1 MIKTISIQGYKSF
14 PNDRPVVITFDTSK
28 RVAMLYGVNGAGK
41 SAIGQVIYRNGNN
54 IEPVAH
60 CSIALTRD
68 EPYQYLVY
76 NDDFVEQTFR
86 NRSDMPGIFT
96 IGRPEATA
104 LKRAEE
110 LENDIGAWR
119 DRQEVLTA
127 LRTEREAEKTRAH
140 TAVLDGVWPA
150 YTEHKSGALKE
161 WVSGLGNAKQ
171 KVFDTLDAV
180 VLTDDEVPPTI
191 ADLTLRMA
199 DVGDA
204 GATAKQKVSIVMSG
218 FDSLEQ
224 NALWGKSIAGS
235 GDSRLA
241 PLIEELGNMD
251 WVSEGRAH
259 LEHSKGKCPFC
270 QEGLP
275 HDFADQLTRLF
286 DASYERDVAEVKR
299 LTEDYGQKIDAL
311 DVAMKTVLDDEPFA
325 KEHADIE
332 RVWTNLHL
340 RLSKNL
346 GLMQKKVQSPREAVS
361 IPPST
366 EDVGSVSTAVGE
378 VNDRIATFNARIA
391 DRGNERTRIKRDFWK
406 RMRYD
411 HRGTLSVYTAAKKST
426 EDAIKTIDVELTDLH
441 GKVRD
446 GDAELVQLRAST
458 SGTDQAVDAING
470 RLLSLGIEAFKIK
483 KQDGNSNLY
492 HLERGGVGAND
503 YRSLS
508 EGEKTLITF
517 LYFVERIGASAS
529 ADFNAPFNRKIVV
542 IDDPISSLS
551 HNYVYD
557 IASII
562 VHDVI
567 GRKDEDGK
575 EFKQVIVLTH
585 SLFFHHEL
593 IQAHGK
599 PKQIEFKRVLKHAHS
614 EVLPMEK
621 DDLLND
627 YEAFWQVI
635 RDAKVG
641 RAGRATIANAMR
653 CIFERFFYFTRRQ
666 DDFKDALRKI
676 SSNEHAFTPLARY
689 LDRQSHADAINRT
702 DFGDYDV
709 DYYLAKFEA
718 VFKETDQMAHY
729 NAMLGVEAPD
739 ADVPDAGAV
748 V

>member
-41 SAIGQVIYRNGNN
+41 SAIGQVIHHNGNN

-96 IGRPEATA
+96 IGRPEAAA

-110 LENDIGAWR
+110 LEKDIEGRR

-127 LRTEREAEKTRAH
+127 LRAEREAEKTRAH
-140 TAVLDGVWPA
+140 NAVLDGVWPA
-150 YTEHKSGALKE
+150 YTDHKNGALKE

-180 VLTDDEVPPTI
+180 VLGDDEVPPTV

-204 GATAKQKVSIVMSG
+204 GATAKTTFSMAMSN
-218 FDSLEQ
+218 FDALEQ
-224 NALWGKSIAGS
+224 SALWGKSIVGS

-241 PLIEELGNMD
+241 PLIGELGNMD
-251 WVSEGRAH
+251 WVSEGKLH
-259 LEHSKGKCPFC
+259 LENSKGKCPFC

-299 LTEDYGQKIDAL
+299 LMQDYSQKIEAL
-311 DVAMKTVLDDEPFA
+311 DVAMKAVFVDEPFA
-325 KEHADIE
+325 KEHADLE
-332 RVWTNLHL
+332 RVWANLHL

-346 GLMQKKVQSPREAVS
+346 GLMQRKVQSPREALS
-361 IPPST
+361 IPSST
-366 EDVGSVSTAVGE
+366 EDLGSVSQAIGE
-378 VNDRIATFNARIA
+378 VNERIATFNARIS

-411 HRGTLSVYTAAKKST
+411 HKGTLAVHASAKAST
-426 EDAIKTIDVELTDLH
+426 EDAIRAHDEELTDLR

-458 SGTDQAVDAING
+458 AGTDQAVEAINR

-483 KQDGNSNLY
+483 KQDGNGNLY
-492 HLERGGVGAND
+492 HLERGGVGSND

-517 LYFVERIGASAS
+517 LYFVERISASAS
-529 ADFNAPFNRKIVV
+529 ADSNTPFNRKIVV

-585 SLFFHHEL
+585 SLFFHHEI

-599 PKQIEFKRVLKHAHS
+599 PKQIEFKRVLKHANS

-635 RDAKVG
+635 RDAKLG

-676 SSNEHAFTPLARY
+676 SGDEHAFTPLARY

-709 DYYLAKFEA
+709 VYYLAKFEA
-718 VFKETDQMAHY
+718 VFKETNQLAHY
-729 NAMLGVEAPD
+729 HAMLDEEAQAPD
-739 ADVPDAGAV
+739 ASDAVAV

>member
-1 MIKTISIQGYKSF
+1 MSKEDVGLETLLLLNGEIYDQDNGYWIK
-14 PNDRPVVITFDTSK
+14 
-28 RVAMLYGVNGAGK
+28 
-41 SAIGQVIYRNGNN
+41 
-54 IEPVAH
+54 IEAWRIEANEHVPH
-60 CSIALTRD
+60 GIRYALT
-68 EPYQYLVY
+68 LH
-76 NDDFVEQTFR
+76 
-86 NRSDMPGIFT
+86 
-96 IGRPEATA
+96 
-104 LKRAEE
+104 
-110 LENDIGAWR
+110 
-119 DRQEVLTA
+119 DRYG
-127 LRTEREAEKTRAH
+127 TRLLGFDNAH
-140 TAVLDGVWPA
+140 AVKPP
-150 YTEHKSGALKE
+150 
-161 WVSGLGNAKQ
+161 NAKQ

-180 VLTDDEVPPTI
+180 VLDDDEVPPTV

-204 GATAKQKVSIVMSG
+204 GAVARSKVSIVMSG
-218 FDSLEQ
+218 FDALEQ
-224 NALWGKSIAGS
+224 SALWGKSIVGS

-251 WVSEGRAH
+251 WVSEGKLH
-259 LEHSKGKCPFC
+259 LESSKGKCPFC

-299 LTEDYGQKIDAL
+299 LTEDYSQRIEAL
-311 DVAMKTVLDDEPFA
+311 DVAMKAVFVDEPFA
-325 KEHADIE
+325 KEHANFE
-332 RVWTNLHL
+332 RVWVNLHL
-340 RLSKNL
+340 LLSKNL
-346 GLMQKKVQSPREAVS
+346 GLMQKKVQSPRETVS
-361 IPPST
+361 IPLSA
-366 EDVGSVSTAVGE
+366 EDVGSVSRAIGE
-378 VNDRIATFNARIA
+378 VDERIATFNARIA
-391 DRGNERTRIKRDFWK
+391 DRGNERSRIKRDFWK

-411 HRGTLSVYTAAKKST
+411 HKGTLAVHASAKLST
-426 EDAIKTIDVELTDLH
+426 EDALRTIDGELTDLR
-441 GKVRD
+441 GKVRN

-458 SGTDQAVDAING
+458 AGTDQAVEAING

-483 KQDGNSNLY
+483 KQDGNLY
-492 HLERGGVGAND
+492 HLERGGMGSND

-517 LYFVERIGASAS
+517 LYFVERVSASAS
-529 ADFNAPFNRKIVV
+529 ADSNTPFNRKIVV

-599 PKQIEFKRVLKHAHS
+599 PKQIEFKRVLKHAYS

-635 RDAKVG
+635 RDAKLG

-676 SSNEHAFTPLARY
+676 SRNEHAFTPLARY

-718 VFKETDQMAHY
+718 VFKETNQLAHY
-729 NAMLGVEAPD
+729 HAMLGEEVPAPD
-739 ADVPDAGAV
+739 ASDAVGV

>member
-14 PNDRPVVITFDTSK
+14 PLNQPVVINFDTTK
-28 RVAMLYGVNGAGK
+28 RVVMLYGVNGAGK
-41 SAIGQVIYRNGNN
+41 SAIGQVIHRNGNN
-54 IEPVAH
+54 VDPIAH
-60 CSIALTRD
+60 CSIGLTR
-68 EPYQYLVY
+68 EEHFQYLVY

-104 LKRAEE
+104 LQLAEE
-110 LENDIGAWR
+110 LEKKIEAWR
-119 DRQEVLTA
+119 DRQEVVTTQ
-127 LRTEREAEKTRAH
+127 RVEREAEQARSH
-140 TAVLDGVWPA
+140 SGVLDSVWPA
-150 YTEHKSGALKE
+150 YTDHKNGALKE

-180 VLTDDEVPPTI
+180 VLGDDEVPPSI
-191 ADLTLRMA
+191 PDLTIRMA
-199 DVGDA
+199 DIGDA
-204 GATAKQKVSIVMSG
+204 GAAAKSKISLVMSG
-218 FDSLEQ
+218 FDVVEANGLWSKSLV
-224 NALWGKSIAGS
+224 GS

-241 PLIEELGNMD
+241 LLIEELGNVD
-251 WVSEGRAH
+251 WVGDGKSY
-259 LEHSKGKCPFC
+259 LTHSKGKCPFC

-275 HDFADQLTRLF
+275 HDFTDQLSRLF
-286 DASYERDVAEVKR
+286 DASYERDVAEVRR
-299 LTEDYGQKIDAL
+299 LTEDYRRKIDAL
-311 DVAMKTVLDDEPFA
+311 DSAAQGMFADEPFA
-325 KEHADIE
+325 KEHAELE
-332 RVWTNLHL
+332 RLWANLHL
-340 RLSKNL
+340 RLTKNL
-346 GLMQKKVQSPREAVS
+346 ELMRKKAQSPRETVS
-361 IPPST
+361 IPSST
-366 EDVGSVSTAVGE
+366 ENVGSISKAIGE
-378 VNDRIATFNARIA
+378 INDRIATFNTRIA
-391 DRGNERTRIKRDFWK
+391 DRTNERARIKSEFWK
-406 RMRYD
+406 RLRYD
-411 HRGTLSVYTAAKKST
+411 HKGTLSVYATAKTST
-426 EDAIKTIDVELTDLH
+426 EGAIKAIDDELLELR

-446 GDAELVQLRAST
+446 GDAKLAQLRAST
-458 SGTDQAVDAING
+458 SGTDRAVEAING

-483 KQDGNSNLY
+483 KQDGSGNLY
-492 HLERGGVGAND
+492 HLDRNGVGANE

-517 LYFVERIGASAS
+517 LYFVELISASAS
-529 ADFNAPFNRKIVV
+529 ADATTPFNRKIVV
-542 IDDPISSLS
+542 IDDPVSSLS

-567 GRKDEDGK
+567 GLTDEDGK
-575 EFKQVIVLTH
+575 QFKQVIVLTH

-593 IQAHGK
+593 IQANGK
-599 PKQIEFKRVLKHAHS
+599 PKQIEFKRVLKHTHS
-614 EVLPMEK
+614 DVVPMEK

-666 DDFKDALRKI
+666 DDLKEALRKI

-709 DYYLAKFEA
+709 DYYLQKFET
-718 VFKETDQMAHY
+718 VFKETKQMAHY
-729 NAMLGVEAPD
+729 NAMLGAEEPLEE
-739 ADVPDAGAV
+739 AGAV
-748 V
+748 TAG